1 MRTVRVREGVGG
13 ERSRV
18 REVADGGGT
27 RSGAG
32 RRSGRRGCVCRRG
45 REAEARELGEIDPCL
60 GSRISIFGKVEVFG
74 PNLEKYL
81 WGSLLASVCTYC
93 APLHI
98 YPYRPLL
105 SRDARWAGPNRSAL
119 EQTRYARSDPQ
130 SCVHNILRVI
140 SDRWDAQVRIMP
152 AFLVH
157 LYTGSHC
164 TRGSAVQHTIA
175 VRAFED
181 TIVPAV

>member
-1 MRTVRVREGVGG
+1 MFSQSERQLHSCLAESERKNTVRA
-13 ERSRV
+13 STTT
-18 REVADGGGT
+18 A
-27 RSGAG
+27 S
-32 RRSGRRGCVCRRG
+32 SH
-45 REAEARELGEIDPCL
+45 LGEVQVDLCL
-60 GSRISIFGKVEVFG
+60 GSRIPIFGKVEVFG